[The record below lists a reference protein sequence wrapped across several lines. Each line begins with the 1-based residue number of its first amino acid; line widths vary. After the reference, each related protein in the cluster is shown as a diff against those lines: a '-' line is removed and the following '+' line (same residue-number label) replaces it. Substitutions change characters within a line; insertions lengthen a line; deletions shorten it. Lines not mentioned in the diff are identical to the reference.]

1 MTLLCQNCNKFLQ
14 FRTVYKQVR
23 SIYSKNILQEY
34 EINECLICSYR
45 WTSPVPTEKE
55 LQKLYGSEY
64 AYDVHV
70 SLGQELKVRAKIQ
83 AKFIMKKQR
92 LHDFPILEV
101 GCGSGILLSEIA
113 KSGRRVYGTE
123 ISQKMLE
130 IARIRLAK
138 YSQSDNLWCQSA
150 EKTFSDFNFVDFDF
164 MLIHT
169 LEHILEPKL
178 VLQNIAK
185 NMSQDSSLYLI
196 VPNSENIFGRVRNRY
211 WGYWQVPIHVSHYSL
226 KSLKILLD
234 QIGLEVV
241 ESRKLGSSLSARI
254 LTIVNLMN
262 TPPPQLQRNW
272 ENKEF
277 IVEGFCGFFRFM
289 GLFLS
294 IRNRRV
300 IYPSK
305 KIFKFAHL
313 ELGELI

>member
-262 TPPPQLQRNW
+262 TPPLNS
-272 ENKEF
+272 KEIGKIKNLSLKVF
-277 IVEGFCGFFRFM
+277 AGFSVLWACF
-289 GLFLS
+289 
-294 IRNRRV
+294 
-300 IYPSK
+300 YP
-305 KIFKFAHL
+305 FGT
-313 ELGELI
+313 GELFIQAKKYSNSPT